1 MTRLSIALLIG
12 LGLGAAVSTGAQ
24 QPLRPC
30 AASWIAWVYLEN
42 EWNPVRGAP
51 TEENCMKLARA
62 LKFAGPGKEEVVYT
76 CFPDTFDPRPR
87 R

>member
-42 EWNPVRGAP
+42 GIQYV
-51 TEENCMKLARA
+51 ARQQ
-62 LKFAGPGKEEVVYT
+62 KKTV
-76 CFPDTFDPRPR
+76 
-87 R
+87 